1 MSIKDYINKAK
12 RDKQRAQNIDTAKKV
27 GFGLGIG
34 AALGGIFGVLF
45 APKAGKE
52 TREDISKA
60 AKETAK
66 KIKENADQVGEKIQK
81 VVEEGKER
89 IEKLKNDKDAIT
101 EPNGD
106 ED

>member
-12 RDKQRAQNIDTAKKV
+12 RDRQKAQNIDTAKKV

-52 TREDISKA
+52 TREDISNA
-60 AKETAK
+60 AKEAAQ
-66 KIKENADQVGEKIQK
+66 KIKENAEQVGEKVQK
-81 VVEEGKER
+81 AVEEGKGR
-89 IEKLKNDKDAIT
+89 IEKLKKTRDIT
-101 EPNGD
+101 AEPNGD

>member
-12 RDKQRAQNIDTAKKV
+12 RDKQRAQNMDTAKKV
-27 GFGLGIG
+27 GLGLGIG

-45 APKAGKE
+45 APKAGKD
-52 TREDISKA
+52 TREDIAKA
-60 AKETAK
+60 AKEAAE
-66 KIKENADQVGEKIQK
+66 KIKENAEQVGEKIQK
-81 VVEEGKER
+81 VVEEGKEK
-89 IEKLKNDKDAIT
+89 IEKLKKDKDAIE